1 MCNACAPACGAAGV
15 ASESAMSAPAPAPAA
30 PPSADADAD
39 ADALDSDG
47 LLRLVFDHASEGI
60 SVFDAALR
68 LQAWNQQF
76 LTLTQIDPALVHS
89 GASLYGLL
97 LALARADGIGDVDAE
112 AVAQRRLALLSA
124 DTASVTERTR
134 PDGRTLE
141 LRRSP
146 TPGGG
151 FVMISADIT
160 ERKAAAASLA
170 DQQRTLSPLIETTA
184 QGIWFIDNQQ
194 CTTNANPAMCRMLG
208 LPLAQLL
215 GRSIFDFVDAA
226 NESILREH
234 VRRRSR
240 GQAEGYELA
249 LQRADGSLVHCY
261 NYATPI
267 FDASGNKVGA
277 VGMLSDISP
286 LKRAE
291 QQIRHTGELLAQQSR
306 VLEVTLDNLAQ
317 GVLSVDADGR
327 TNAYNRRFLDLL
339 QIPPAFMQALP
350 TLQKLVQYQHEQGH
364 FGGALERLDANVRA
378 GVQLSLA
385 GDTSALPARY
395 QRTRSDGLVL
405 EVQTH
410 AAADGSVVR
419 TYSDVT
425 ASVMAQ
431 QALQES
437 EARFRSMADAAPAL
451 IWQSD
456 HNGNPVWFNQ
466 RWLQYTGRAL
476 AQELALPWNH
486 RMRDDD
492 QQRTREVFDAAGRS
506 GTPYEV
512 EFRVPRSDGS
522 VAWIVDHGIPRFTPV
537 GGFEGF
543 IVYGWDITGR
553 KAAEAALIAAKEEA
567 ERANRAKSEFLSRMS
582 HELRTPLNA
591 VLGFGQLMDTDAA
604 DPLSLSQRAR
614 LPELLRGGRHLQS
627 LINDVLD
634 LARIEA
640 GTLHLELA
648 PVDLPALVD
657 DCLRM
662 VQSSADERSIT
673 LVASPGR
680 EDGDDARRVLADP
693 TRLKQVLLN
702 LLSNAIKY
710 NHVGGSVQVSWQR
723 LNGSAQGVDGERVRI
738 EVSDNGPGLSTHQQE
753 RLFHAFERLE
763 AARSRVEGAGIGLA
777 LSKWLVDLMQ
787 GQIGVVSAP
796 GAGSRFWLTLG
807 LVPRAG
813 AEHCPVEP
821 SLGAAREPPASPLQA
836 APARQHTVLYIE
848 DNEVNQLLME
858 GMLAQRPGIRLLM
871 AELPLPGLAL
881 ALQERPDLV
890 LLDIQLPGIDGFEV
904 LMRLRASAATRD
916 IPVVAVSANAMPADR
931 EKATRAGFV
940 DYITK
945 PIDLPVLL
953 ATVDRLLAR

>member
-1 MCNACAPACGAAGV
+1 MLGTAAPFRNACAPQARRKAAAPGV
-15 ASESAMSAPAPAPAA
+15 ASKSAMSAPAA
-30 PPSADADAD
+30 PPGPQV
-39 ADALDSDG
+39 DALDSER
-47 LLRLVFDHASEGI
+47 LLRLIFDHASEGI
-60 SVFDAALR
+60 SVFDGRLR
-68 LQAWNQQF
+68 LQAWNQHF
-76 LTLTQIDPALVHS
+76 LSLARLDPALAQS
-89 GASLYGLL
+89 GAPLHGLL
-97 LALARADGIGDVDAE
+97 LALARAGEFGDVDAE
-112 AVAQRRLALLSA
+112 AEARRRLLLLSA
-124 DTASVTERTR
+124 ETASVTERTR

-151 FVMISADIT
+151 FVMIYADIS

-170 DQQRTLSPLIETTA
+170 DQQRMLALLIETTE
-184 QGIWFIDNQQ
+184 QGIWFIDNQL
-194 CTTNANPAMCRMLG
+194 CTTDANPAICRMLK

-215 GRSIFDFVDAA
+215 GRSIYDFVDEA
-226 NESILREH
+226 NERIFRQH
-234 VRRRSR
+234 VRRRSL
-240 GQAEGYELA
+240 GQAEGYEVA
-249 LQRADGSLVHCY
+249 LLRADGSLVHCY
-261 NYATPI
+261 NNATPI

-277 VGMLSDISP
+277 VGMFSDISP

-291 QQIRHTGELLAQQSR
+291 QQIRHTGELLAQKSH
-306 VLEVTLDNLAQ
+306 VLEATLDNLSQ
-317 GVLSVDADGR
+317 GVLSVGADGR

-339 QIPPAFMQALP
+339 EIPPAFMQARP
-350 TLQKLVQYQHEQGH
+350 TLQELTRYQREQGH
-364 FGGALERLDANVRA
+364 FGGALERLDANGRA
-378 GVQLSLA
+378 GLQLFLA
-385 GDTSALPARY
+385 GDNRALAARY
-395 QRTRSDGLVL
+395 QRTRHDGLVL

-431 QALQES
+431 LALQES
-437 EARFRSMADAAPAL
+437 EARFHSMADAAPAL

-456 HNGNPVWFNQ
+456 RSGNPVWFNQ
-466 RWLQYTGRAL
+466 RWLQYTGRTL
-476 AQELALPWNH
+476 AQETALPWSQ
-486 RMRDDD
+486 RVQADDL
-492 QQRTREVFDAAGRS
+492 QRTRAAFDAAGRTGS
-506 GTPYEV
+506 PYQV

-522 VAWIVDHGIPRFTPV
+522 VAWIVDHGIPRFTPD

-543 IVYGWDITGR
+543 IVYGWDITAR

-604 DPLSLSQRAR
+604 EPLSLSQRAR
-614 LPELLRGGRHLQS
+614 LHELLRGGRHLLS

-648 PVDLPALVD
+648 PVALPALVD

-662 VQSSADERSIT
+662 VQSAAAERSIT
-673 LVASPGR
+673 LVASPGT
-680 EDGDDARRVLADP
+680 EDARRVLADP

-710 NHVGGSVQVSWQR
+710 NHAGGSVQVAWQR
-723 LNGSAQGVDGERVRI
+723 LNGSAQGADGERVRI
-738 EVSDNGPGLSTHQQE
+738 DVSDNGPGLSAHQQE

-763 AARSRVEGAGIGLA
+763 AERSSVEGAGIGLA

-807 LVPRAG
+807 LAPHAG
-813 AEHCPVEP
+813 ATHGPAQP
-821 SLGAAREPPASPLQA
+821 SPGAAREPPAVPQQPT
-836 APARQHTVLYIE
+836 PARRHTVLYIE

-871 AELPLPGLAL
+871 AALPLPGLAL
-881 ALQERPDLV
+881 ATQERPDLV
-890 LLDIQLPGIDGFEV
+890 LLDIQLPGMDGFEV
-904 LMRLRASAATRD
+904 LKRLRANAATRN

-931 EKATRAGFV
+931 QKAAEAGFV

-945 PIDLPVLL
+945 PIDLPALL
-953 ATVDRLLAR
+953 ATVDRLLAK

>member
-1 MCNACAPACGAAGV
+1 
-15 ASESAMSAPAPAPAA
+15 MSAPAPAA
-30 PPSADADAD
+30 PPSADAD

-68 LQAWNQQF
+68 LQAWNPRF
-76 LTLTQIDPALVHS
+76 LTLTRLDPALVQR
-89 GASLYGLL
+89 GAPLHGLL
-97 LALARADGIGDVDAE
+97 LALARAGEFGDVDADAE
-112 AVAQRRLALLSA
+112 AQRRLALLA
-124 DTASVTERTR
+124 AQTPSVSERTR

-151 FVMISADIT
+151 FVMVHADIT
-160 ERKAAAASLA
+160 ERKAAAATMA
-170 DQQRTLSPLIETTA
+170 NQQRMRSLLIEATE
-184 QGIWFIDNQQ
+184 QGIWFIDNQL
-194 CTTNANPAMCRMLG
+194 CTTDANPAMCRMLG
-208 LPLAQLL
+208 LPQSQLL
-215 GRSIFDFVDAA
+215 GRSIYEFVDEA
-226 NESILREH
+226 NAQIFRQQVL
-234 VRRRSR
+234 RRSQ
-240 GQAEGYELA
+240 GQAEGYEVA
-249 LQRADGSLVHCY
+249 LLRSDGSLVHCY
-261 NYATPI
+261 NNATPI
-267 FDASGNKVGA
+267 FDAGGSKVGA
-277 VGMLSDISP
+277 VGMFSDISP

-291 QQIRHTGELLAQQSR
+291 QQIRHTGELLAQKSQL
-306 VLEVTLDNLAQ
+306 LEATLDKLSQ
-317 GVLSVDADGR
+317 GVLSVGADGH
-327 TNAYNRRFLDLL
+327 TNAFNRRFLELL
-339 QIPPAFMQALP
+339 EIPLSLMQTRP
-350 TLQKLVQYQHEQGH
+350 TLQELTHYQREQGH
-364 FGGALERLDANVRA
+364 FGPQLERIDAVGRDGLQRFLDGDNRA
-378 GVQLSLA
+378 LA
-385 GDTSALPARY
+385 ARY
-395 QRTRSDGLVL
+395 QRTRRDGLVL

-410 AAADGSVVR
+410 AATDGSVVR

-451 IWQSD
+451 VWQSD
-456 HNGNPVWFNQ
+456 RSGNPVWFNQ

-476 AQELALPWNH
+476 VHELALPWDD
-486 RMRDDD
+486 RMHAEDL
-492 QQRTREVFDAAGRS
+492 QRTRAVFDAAGRA
-506 GTPYEV
+506 GAPYEV
-512 EFRVPRSDGS
+512 EFRLPRSDGS
-522 VAWIVDHGIPRFTPV
+522 VAWIADHGIPRFTPD
-537 GGFEGF
+537 GSFDGF
-543 IVYGWDITGR
+543 IVYGWDITER
-553 KAAEAALIAAKEEA
+553 KAAEAALIAAKVEA

-614 LPELLRGGRHLQS
+614 LHELLRGGRHLLS

-648 PVDLPALVD
+648 PVELPALVH
-657 DCLRM
+657 DCLRL
-662 VQSSADERSIT
+662 VQSAAAERSIT
-673 LVASPGR
+673 LTASPAG
-680 EDGDDARRVLADP
+680 EDTLRVLADP

-710 NHVGGSVQVSWQR
+710 SHAGGSVQLSWQR
-723 LNGSAQGVDGERVRI
+723 LGDSESERVRI

-763 AARSRVEGAGIGLA
+763 AARSSVEGTGIGLA

-813 AEHCPVEP
+813 AEHGPVLP
-821 SLGAAREPPASPLQA
+821 SPGAAREAPAVPQQV

-904 LMRLRASAATRD
+904 LRRLHASVATRD

-931 EKATRAGFV
+931 EKATSAGFV

-953 ATVDRLLAR
+953 ATVDRLLAG

>member
-1 MCNACAPACGAAGV
+1 MAAAYGV
-15 ASESAMSAPAPAPAA
+15 APESAMPAPVA
-30 PPSADADAD
+30 PPAPDDN
-39 ADALDSDG
+39 ALDSAQ
-47 LLRLVFDHASEGI
+47 LLRLIFDHASEGI
-60 SVFDAALR
+60 SVFDATLR
-68 LQAWNQQF
+68 LQAWNQHF
-76 LTLTQIDPALVHS
+76 LTLTRLDPALVQR
-89 GASLYGLL
+89 GAPLHGLL
-97 LALARADGIGDVDAE
+97 LALARAGEFGEVDAE
-112 AVAQRRLALLSA
+112 AEAQRRLALLSGGA
-124 DTASVTERTR
+124 ASVTERTR

-151 FVMISADIT
+151 FVMIYADIT

-170 DQQRTLSPLIETTA
+170 DQQRMLSLLIETTE
-184 QGIWFIDNQQ
+184 QGIWFIDNQL
-194 CTTNANPAMCRMLG
+194 CTTDANPAMCRMLG

-215 GRSIFDFVDAA
+215 GRSIFAFVDEG
-226 NESILREH
+226 NERIFREH
-234 VRRRSR
+234 VQRRSQ
-240 GQAEGYELA
+240 GEAEGYEIA
-249 LQRADGSLVHCY
+249 LQRADGSLVHCF
-261 NYATPI
+261 NNATPI
-267 FDASGNKVGA
+267 FDASGTKIGA
-277 VGMLSDISP
+277 VGMFSDISP

-291 QQIRHTGELLAQQSR
+291 HQLRHTSQLLAQKSHL
-306 VLEVTLDNLAQ
+306 LEATLNNLSQ
-317 GVLSVDADGR
+317 GVLSVDAAGR

-339 QIPPAFMQALP
+339 EIPAAFMQTRP
-350 TLQKLVQYQHEQGH
+350 TLQELTQYQREQGH
-364 FGGALERLDANVRA
+364 FGSGLERLDAIGRA
-378 GVQLSLA
+378 GLQLFLGGDSRALA
-385 GDTSALPARY
+385 ARY
-395 QRTRSDGLVL
+395 QRTRRDGLVL

-410 AAADGSVVR
+410 AAASGSVVR

-437 EARFRSMADAAPAL
+437 EARFRSVADAAPAL
-451 IWQSD
+451 VWQSD
-456 HNGNPVWFNQ
+456 SDGNPVWFNQ
-466 RWLQYTGRAL
+466 RWLQYTGRTL
-476 AQELALPWNH
+476 AEETALPWNH
-486 RMRDDD
+486 RVQAEDLARK
-492 QQRTREVFDAAGRS
+492 REVFGAARRAGS
-506 GTPYEV
+506 PYEV

-522 VAWIVDHGIPRFTPV
+522 VAWIVDHGIPRFTPD

-543 IVYGWDITGR
+543 IVYGWDITER
-553 KAAEAALIAAKEEA
+553 KAAEAALLAAKEEA

-614 LPELLRGGRHLQS
+614 LHELLRGGRHLLS

-640 GTLHLELA
+640 GMLHLELA

-662 VQSSADERSIT
+662 VQSAATERSIT
-673 LVASPGR
+673 LFASPG
-680 EDGDDARRVLADP
+680 GDDARMVLADP

-710 NHVGGSVQVSWQR
+710 NRTGGSVQVSWHR
-723 LNGSAQGVDGERVRI
+723 LAGSDSDSERVRI
-738 EVSDNGPGLSTHQQE
+738 EVRDDGPGLSTHQQE

-763 AARSRVEGAGIGLA
+763 AARSNVEGTGIGLA

-787 GQIGVVSAP
+787 GQIGVVSTP

-807 LVPRAG
+807 LARLPSAG
-813 AEHCPVEP
+813 LEDGPGAPTVAAEPEAPEH
-821 SLGAAREPPASPLQA
+821 PLQA

-871 AELPLPGLAL
+871 AELPLAGLAL
-881 ALQERPDLV
+881 AELERPDLV
-890 LLDIQLPGIDGFEV
+890 LLDIQLPGMDGFEV
-904 LMRLRASAATRD
+904 LKRLRAVAATRH

-931 EKATRAGFV
+931 QKAADAGFV

-945 PIDLPVLL
+945 PIDLPLLL
-953 ATVDRLLAR
+953 ATVDRLLAK